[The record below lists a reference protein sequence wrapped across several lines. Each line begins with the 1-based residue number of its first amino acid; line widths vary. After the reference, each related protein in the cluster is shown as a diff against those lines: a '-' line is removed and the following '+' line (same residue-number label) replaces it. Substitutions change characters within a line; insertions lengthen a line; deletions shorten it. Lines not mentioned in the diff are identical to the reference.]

1 MATTDD
7 FTTLQSR
14 LRDDAENDTWSAW
27 ELLQALDRGPVY
39 LMSDLN
45 DEIVEDLG
53 IAPVGNI
60 TEFARLAS
68 RHESCIVLPDAHHV
82 VAAVSSSEDFE
93 DQAQ

>member
-1 MATTDD
+1 MDDPTTQ
-7 FTTLQSR
+7 QSH
-14 LRDDAENDTWSAW
+14 LRNDAENDTWSAW
-27 ELLQALDRGPVY
+27 ELVQALDQGPVY
-39 LMSDLN
+39 LLSDLN
-45 DEIVEDLG
+45 PEMVEDLG

-60 TEFARLAS
+60 VEFARLAS